1 MSDKPLPPA
10 LSRLLEKASAHRK
23 AGDQLVFSGQLHDPI
38 PRYLI
43 VDPDLPAT
51 AVRIWAYLRS
61 YIQDNHSST
70 VCPTYKDMMH
80 SLGLG
85 SKSTVS
91 INLAL
96 LRATR
101 WLSVKEKL
109 KNHRGYFGGSIYILH
124 TEPVSV
130 SDAIILD
137 EEYMQ
142 ILIRLSDHTNPKYHR
157 LASGLLIV
165 AEQLFDQTESST
177 LGVIDQRVDAGRVRN
192 PRNQKK
198 PGTSMLGQFYQ
209 RRPAGKANYTKEPSI
224 NNVTSTDE
232 GNNVTND
239 DINKISVLQTKINA
253 LAEPQNGGQT
263 LATILDQPKKP
274 KSSGKSENSGKNE
287 TKKRIKHGGQTL
299 ATPENHPG
307 PKYGPGTESN
317 NWTPFCSSSFNKN
330 LTTTNNK
337 GKKEQKDKRG
347 PYIPDQDIFEYDF
360 HDQYL
365 NFTQNQKHLARIS
378 LDRIDLEYRQM
389 VLDEVAARVKM
400 TIEKV
405 NPSQQPVG
413 SALAYVKW
421 QCNEILN
428 GRNALTG
435 RHPDD
440 VVGGKSARSK
450 DKEEREIARQQQEKA
465 LARAHDA
472 RIARLLKKQNQDKK

>member
-10 LSRLLEKASAHRK
+10 LSRLLEKASVHRK

-61 YIQDNHSST
+61 YIQDNDTST
-70 VCPTYKDMMH
+70 ACPTYKDMMH

-109 KNHRGYFGGSIYILH
+109 KNHRGYFSGSIYILH

-157 LASGLLIV
+157 LASGLLAV

-177 LGVIDQRVDAGRVRN
+177 LDVIDQRVDAGRVVN

-198 PGTSMLGQFYQ
+198 PGKSMLGQFYQ
-209 RRPAGKANYTKEPSI
+209 RRPAGKTNYTKEPSI
-224 NNVTSTDE
+224 NNITSTDE
-232 GNNVTND
+232 GNNVTNENN
-239 DINKISVLQTKINA
+239 NKISVLQTKNNA
-253 LAEPQNGGQT
+253 SAEPQNGGQS
-263 LATILDQPKKP
+263 LATILNQPRKP
-274 KSSGKSENSGKNE
+274 KPSGKSENSGKNE
-287 TKKRIKHGGQTL
+287 TKKRIKHGGHTVT
-299 ATPENHPG
+299 TPENHPG

-317 NWTPFCSSSFNKN
+317 NWTPFCSSSFKKN

-337 GKKEQKDKRG
+337 GKNEQKSTSG
-347 PYIPDQDIFEYDF
+347 PLISDQDISDYDF

-365 NFTQNQKHLARIS
+365 QFTQNQKNLARIS
-378 LDRIDLEYRQM
+378 LDRIDPDYRQM
-389 VLDEVAARVKM
+389 VLDEIAARVKM

-413 SALAYVKW
+413 STLAYVKW

-435 RHPDD
+435 RHPDNI
-440 VVGGKSARSK
+440 VGGQSARSK
-450 DKEEREIARQQQEKA
+450 EKLKQDKVRQKREQNLAKA
-465 LARAHDA
+465 HEA
-472 RIARLLKKQNQDKK
+472 RIAKLLKKQNQDIN